1 MCLALFIV
9 GHLLSRVFMVHYHL
23 CFAAV
28 LMYRSFVIIYLSSL
42 VNCHCSLRMFA
53 NKLGTLFGVLP
64 VPAPCW
70 GRVYSSGIIRNEL
83 IVYMSRPQARL
94 KLKVWG
100 RVCMDMLTLHP
111 GPELFNLLLAG
122 FATLLIGLGL
132 VVLLAIRR
140 HSSPSSMALSS
151 PIEPSDRPATTV
163 PVVSCAAATQEPVAE
178 QAHGPPWTAVGPG
191 GRPGKRTHPL
201 YKKVATINGKVN
213 GLSPSELKQRA
224 EQLALSI
231 R

>member
-1 MCLALFIV
+1 M
-9 GHLLSRVFMVHYHL
+9 SVH
-23 CFAAV
+23 
-28 LMYRSFVIIYLSSL
+28 
-42 VNCHCSLRMFA
+42 
-53 NKLGTLFGVLP
+53 
-64 VPAPCW
+64 
-70 GRVYSSGIIRNEL
+70 GRTY
-83 IVYMSRPQARL
+83 
-94 KLKVWG
+94 
-100 RVCMDMLTLHP
+100 MLTLH
-111 GPELFNLLLAG
+111 PELFNLLLAG

-140 HSSPSSMALSS
+140 RGSPSSMALSS

-163 PVVSCAAATQEPVAE
+163 PVVSCAAASQEPVPVAE

-201 YKKVATINGKVN
+201 YKKVATINGQVN